1 MKYCNDCKA
10 CVRDALTV
18 CPLCAAPLTQMANT
32 DETPCAYPPAMLH
45 RRGYSLAKR
54 ILAFLSVIAGI
65 VSIAANILVPAHF
78 WWALIV
84 ITGIAYAWVVIPHAM
99 RRGGN
104 LAGKVFTQ
112 VVFGSAL
119 VVLVDFE
126 LGWRAWSVSYV
137 VPMILCVGITAVA
150 VIILC
155 NSTNWA
161 GYVLY
166 QVMLALFGFVPLVL
180 VFIGLSHSFLFALIT
195 AVFAL
200 TALSGTIIFG
210 DKSIKNEFKRR
221 LRF

>member
-32 DETPCAYPPAMLH
+32 EETPCAYPPAMLH

-137 VPMILCVGITAVA
+137 VPMILCV
-150 VIILC
+150 
-155 NSTNWA
+155 
-161 GYVLY
+161 
-166 QVMLALFGFVPLVL
+166 F
-180 VFIGLSHSFLFALIT
+180 
-195 AVFAL
+195 
-200 TALSGTIIFG
+200 
-210 DKSIKNEFKRR
+210 
-221 LRF
+221 